1 MRKRHEGRQEP
12 VLEPDLAVIDAHHH
26 LFDRQTGRYLLGD
39 YLEDVALGH
48 RVVASVYVE
57 TLAMA
62 RRSGPEHLR
71 PLGEIEFANGVGAM
85 SASGGYGACRVASAI
100 VGYADLRAG
109 AAVGDL
115 LDQSASRAPDRY
127 RGVRQVALDGPDP
140 SFRRFI
146 TNPPPSGLLED
157 PRLLAGLRA
166 VERRE
171 LSFDTAVFHHQLP
184 QLARLAAD
192 HPNLQF
198 VLNHLGMPY
207 LLDVDD
213 ADRAGVFSQWRS
225 ALATVAAQPNVACKI
240 GGLGQVFFG
249 FDFDGREDPVGFLEL
264 AAAWRPYVE
273 TAVEAFGAERCM
285 MESNFPVDGRSC
297 GFVPYWNAM
306 KHIVSAASA
315 DDKAALFH
323 GTAARVYRI
332 ELDC

>member
-1 MRKRHEGRQEP
+1 VHKRLEGPHEP
-12 VLEPDLAVIDAHHH
+12 ILDPDLVIVDAHHH
-26 LFDRQTGRYLLGD
+26 LFDRAVGRYLLGE
-39 YLEDVALGH
+39 YVADVALGH

-62 RRSGPEHLR
+62 RQSGPESLR

-85 SASGGYGACRVASAI
+85 SASGGYGSCRVASAI

-115 LDQSASRAPDRY
+115 LDQSASRAPDRF

-157 PRLLAGLRA
+157 SGFLAGLREL
-166 VERRE
+166 ERRG
-171 LSFDTAVFHHQLP
+171 LSFDAAVFHHQLP
-184 QLARLAAD
+184 RLAQIAGD
-192 HPNLQF
+192 YPNVQF
-198 VLNHLGMPY
+198 VLNHVGMPY
-207 LLDVDD
+207 MIDLHDS
-213 ADRAGVFSQWRS
+213 DRAAVFDQWRS
-225 ALATVAAQPNVACKI
+225 GLQTLAAQPNVACKI

-249 FDFDGREDPVGFLEL
+249 FGFDTREDPVGFLEL
-264 AAAWRPYVE
+264 AKAWGPYVE
-273 TAVEAFGAERCM
+273 TAVEAFGVERCM
-285 MESNFPVDGRSC
+285 MESNFPIDGRSC

-306 KHIVSAASA
+306 KHIVKAASA

-323 GTAARVYRI
+323 GTAARVYRMQ
-332 ELDC
+332 LDW